1 MSIQAKSYP
10 VDTGVTVR
18 AGDAVVVVAGKLQL
32 ADETSAAVGFAV
44 DPGTAGQYVA
54 VRYDGEI
61 YAFADGAIP
70 AGVRVQ
76 ASDAGDGTVKNGA
89 ALGGRMLGVAL
100 SAAVGGLVHIA
111 VGPFDATL
119 DT

>member
-18 AGDAVVVVAGKLQL
+18 SGDAVVVVAGKLQL
-32 ADETSAAVGFAV
+32 ADETSVAVGFAV
-44 DPGTAGQYVA
+44 DPGTAGDYVT
-54 VRYDGEI
+54 VRYAGEI

-70 AGVRVQ
+70 VGVRVQ
-76 ASDAGDGTVKNGA
+76 ASDDGNGTIRNGA
-89 ALGGRMLGVAL
+89 ALGGRMLGIAL
-100 SAAVGGLVHIA
+100 SAAVGGLVHVA